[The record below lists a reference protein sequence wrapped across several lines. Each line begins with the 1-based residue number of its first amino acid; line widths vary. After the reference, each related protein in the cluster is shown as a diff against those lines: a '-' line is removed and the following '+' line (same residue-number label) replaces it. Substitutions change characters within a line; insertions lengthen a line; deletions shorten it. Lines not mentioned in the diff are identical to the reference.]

1 MKYAYNFHEVLDKMG
16 FERGVFF
23 LFTISRFR
31 SGISSIFYSV
41 ENLFQYVIVAS
52 KNYNY
57 TQEIGITV
65 IVILLH
71 FFWPIGIYHPLGHAR
86 KGILSSTTIKVFH
99 YSTAGKKII
108 IKTVAQ
114 AVLMYTI
121 SVVKLPNTLC
131 DEMTNMVH
139 KFWWGQMNERNKMA

>member
-16 FERGVFF
+16 FERGFFF
-23 LFTISRFR
+23 LLSPVLEVGSHPFSIQWKICFSMLLQHPRITIIHGKLAF
-31 SGISSIFYSV
+31 
-41 ENLFQYVIVAS
+41 
-52 KNYNY
+52 
-57 TQEIGITV
+57 TV

-71 FFWPIGIYHPLGHAR
+71 FFWPIGIYHPLRHAR

-99 YSTAGKKII
+99 YSTAGKKIL

-114 AVLMYTI
+114 AVLMYTM
-121 SVVKLPNTLC
+121 SVVTLPNTLC
-131 DEMTNMVH
+131 DEMKNMVH